1 MRQHLR
7 KGIQLAKRR
16 KRTSKNIPAKGR
28 LRDMADRLWSRA
40 VRDDWD
46 NRCAVCGKG
55 KVEAHHLVP
64 RQFNATRYELR
75 NGISLCSHCH
85 KFDAEISPHQ
95 NSAGWLMWLEAT
107 HWELSLWYVANRR
120 PEFDG
125 TTNAAW
131 YISQIRSLWK
141 YVEDDEYERIVGIKF
156 SAWLEEQN

>member
-1 MRQHLR
+1 
-7 KGIQLAKRR
+7 
-16 KRTSKNIPAKGR
+16 
-28 LRDMADRLWSRA
+28 MADRLWSRA

-95 NSAGWLMWLEAT
+95 NAAGWLDWLQIT
-107 HWELSLWYVANRR
+107 HPDLWSWYCMNRR

-131 YISQIRSLWK
+131 YIEQIQRLRQ
-141 YVEDDEYERIVGIKF
+141 YVDEDDAEKIIGIKF
-156 SAWLEEQN
+156 ISLLKET